1 MKGYRLWCP
10 ETKKVIFSRDV
21 TFDESTMLRKVTSE
35 KLEQTD
41 GTHKQV
47 EFDESR
53 IVPANKETDDDS
65 PMVEEESDEGEVQ
78 TQEPPQQHE
87 SIALRKGKRTIR
99 QPARYADMVSS
110 ASPITI
116 DDVPATF
123 NEAVQSSEQKKWRI
137 AMDEEMQSLQKN
149 QT

>member
-1 MKGYRLWCP
+1 MIFMRITSGVKGYRLWCL
-10 ETKKVIFSRDV
+10 ETKKVIFSEDV

-41 GTHKQV
+41 GTPKHV

-53 IVPANKETDDDS
+53 IVPANKKTDDDS
-65 PMVEEESDEGEVQ
+65 PMIEEESDEEEVQ

-99 QPARYADMVSS
+99 QPTRYVDMVSS
-110 ASPITI
+110 ASPIAI
-116 DDVPATF
+116 DNVPATF
-123 NEAVQSSEQKKWRI
+123 NEAVKSSK
-137 AMDEEMQSLQKN
+137 
-149 QT
+149 